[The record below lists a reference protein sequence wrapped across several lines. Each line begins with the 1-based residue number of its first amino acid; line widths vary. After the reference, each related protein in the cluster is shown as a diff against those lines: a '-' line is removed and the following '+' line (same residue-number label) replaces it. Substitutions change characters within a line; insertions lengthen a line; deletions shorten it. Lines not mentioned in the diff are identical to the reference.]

1 MKSLM
6 KPLFVAALASAA
18 LLTMGG
24 AALAEWP
31 NDKPITI
38 VFPFP
43 AIGVYSVNSNPFD
56 LIVMSAFGAIGYCL
70 TKLNCEPAPLLLGF
84 VLGPMMEDYF
94 RRTML
99 LSGGDATV
107 FVTSPISMWLLVA
120 SAIVLV
126 IVLVPS
132 IRKRRAEVFVEAT
145 D

>member
-1 MKSLM
+1 M
-6 KPLFVAALASAA
+6 
-18 LLTMGG
+18 
-24 AALAEWP
+24 
-31 NDKPITI
+31 
-38 VFPFP
+38 
-43 AIGVYSVNSNPFD
+43 NSNPFD